1 MSDNY
6 SVHHQPCVSI
16 SSSPLDALWVQMEAR
31 GHPGVG
37 TSPALASR
45 NTIFSPICSSWVTT
59 QWVEC
64 VAPACQ
70 ALPPPFTAG
79 IKRSLS
85 FVVPAW
91 PRRGH
96 PSLSGLSTQIDRI
109 QTKFL
114 IFQIDKWFPGVLILT
129 NVISHNGGWA
139 GGGVF
144 DVGDTG
150 WLVLLEVTHDLHLLM
165 SLYMRDTGLSEWD
178 TFQYLQMYQ

>member
-1 MSDNY
+1 MSNNY
-6 SVHHQPCVSI
+6 SEHHYPCISI
-16 SSSPLDALWVQMEAR
+16 SWSPLDAQCRCLLEATLVE
-31 GHPGVG
+31 GP
-37 TSPALASR
+37 SPR
-45 NTIFSPICSSWVTT
+45 YTIFSPICSSWVTT

-96 PSLSGLSTQIDRI
+96 PSLSGLSTQIDKI
-109 QTKFL
+109 QTKFF

-139 GGGVF
+139 RAVCLMLVIL
-144 DVGDTG
+144 VG
-150 WLVLLEVTHDLHLLM
+150 W
-165 SLYMRDTGLSEWD
+165 Y
-178 TFQYLQMYQ
+178 Y

>member
-6 SVHHQPCVSI
+6 SEHHQPCVSI

-64 VAPACQ
+64 VAGACQ
-70 ALPPPFTAG
+70 AHPPPSTAG
-79 IKRSLS
+79 IKCSLFFVILPCHHATMES
-85 FVVPAW
+85 FTDW
-91 PRRGH
+91 PW
-96 PSLSGLSTQIDRI
+96 SGLRTALSCLFTAIDKI

-129 NVISHNGGWA
+129 NVISHNGGWGLA
-139 GGGVF
+139 VCLMLVIL
-144 DVGDTG
+144 VG
-150 WLVLLEVTHDLHLLM
+150 W
-165 SLYMRDTGLSEWD
+165 Y
-178 TFQYLQMYQ
+178 Y